1 MEEVDQGGDG
11 EIDFTEMVVKIQNPF
26 AEKLFLVLKKAG

>member
-1 MEEVDQGGDG
+1 MEEIDQGGDG

-26 AEKLFLVLKKAG
+26 AEKLLIVLKEAG